1 MSTRRQH
8 RRGFPLVPLLLSLLA
23 AAAYGRLISDGA
35 PSAPLL
41 SVIRLSGSPPAAA
54 AGKAAEEKCEQS
66 YGFLPCTTTVLG
78 NLFLV
83 LTYGFLMYKAA
94 TYLSTGSEL
103 LLEIMGPGLV
113 GGLLLP
119 ILGALPDALLV
130 LGSLSSS
137 PSFASLPSVARRLIL
152 CFALMNRQAFGCL
165 LLASSWLESSIS
177 FHRALLCSRFNLE
190 SIVELLLLLAGQ
202 KES

>member
-1 MSTRRQH
+1 
-8 RRGFPLVPLLLSLLA
+8 
-23 AAAYGRLISDGA
+23 
-35 PSAPLL
+35 
-41 SVIRLSGSPPAAA
+41 VIRLSGSPP
-54 AGKAAEEKCEQS
+54 AEEKCEQS

-137 PSFASLPSVARRLIL
+137 PSFASFLTSPPHSVL
-152 CFALMNRQAFGCL
+152 CFD
-165 LLASSWLESSIS
+165 ESPSIRLPAPS
-177 FHRALLCSRFNLE
+177 
-190 SIVELLLLLAGQ
+190 
-202 KES
+202 

>member
-1 MSTRRQH
+1 MATRRQH

-35 PSAPLL
+35 PSAPHL

-54 AGKAAEEKCEQS
+54 AGAAAAEEKCEQS

-94 TYLSTGSEL
+94 TYLSAGSEL

-137 PSFASLPSVARRLIL
+137 PSFALLPSFACLIL
-152 CFALMNRQAFGCL
+152 CFALMIRQAFGCL
-165 LLASSWLESSIS
+165 LLASSWPESSVS
-177 FHRALLCSRFNLE
+177 FHRACFVRTST
-190 SIVELLLLLAGQ
+190 
-202 KES
+202 

>member
-1 MSTRRQH
+1 MAASRRQH

-23 AAAYGRLISDGA
+23 AAAYGRLISDGG
-35 PSAPLL
+35 PPAPLL
-41 SVIRLSGSPPAAA
+41 PVIRLAAPPAE
-54 AGKAAEEKCEQS
+54 AECEQT

-83 LTYGFLMYKAA
+83 LAYGFLMFKAA
-94 TYLSTGSEL
+94 TFLSAGSEL

-130 LGSLSSS
+130 LGSLSV
-137 PSFASLPSVARRLIL
+137 PLARLISVL
-152 CFALMNRQAFGCL
+152 
-165 LLASSWLESSIS
+165 
-177 FHRALLCSRFNLE
+177 
-190 SIVELLLLLAGQ
+190 
-202 KES
+202 

>member
-1 MSTRRQH
+1 MAARRQH

-23 AAAYGRLISDGA
+23 AAAYGRLISDGG
-35 PSAPLL
+35 PSAQLL
-41 SVIRLSGSPPAAA
+41 SVIRLSGSSPAAGA
-54 AGKAAEEKCEQS
+54 AAKAEEKCEQS

-83 LTYGFLMYKAA
+83 LTYGYLMYKAA
-94 TYLSTGSEL
+94 TYLSAGSEL

-130 LGSLSSS
+130 LGSLSVPS
-137 PSFASLPSVARRLIL
+137 PASFL
-152 CFALMNRQAFGCL
+152 CFDLTSRQAFSCL
-165 LLASSWLESSIS
+165 RLLVHISNLSSVSFRRAELAS
-177 FHRALLCSRFNLE
+177 FALS
-190 SIVELLLLLAGQ
+190 A
-202 KES
+202 

>member
-1 MSTRRQH
+1 MAARRQH

-23 AAAYGRLISDGA
+23 AAAYGRLISDGG
-35 PSAPLL
+35 PSAQLL
-41 SVIRLSGSPPAAA
+41 SVIRLSGSSPAAGA
-54 AGKAAEEKCEQS
+54 AAKAEEKCEQS

-83 LTYGFLMYKAA
+83 LTYGYLMYKAA
-94 TYLSTGSEL
+94 TYLSAGSEL

-130 LGSLSSS
+130 LGSLSV
-137 PSFASLPSVARRLIL
+137 PLARLISVL
-152 CFALMNRQAFGCL
+152 
-165 LLASSWLESSIS
+165 
-177 FHRALLCSRFNLE
+177 
-190 SIVELLLLLAGQ
+190 
-202 KES
+202 

>member
-1 MSTRRQH
+1 MATRRQH

-35 PSAPLL
+35 PSAPHL
-41 SVIRLSGSPPAAA
+41 SVIRLSGSPP
-54 AGKAAEEKCEQS
+54 AEEKCEQS

-94 TYLSTGSEL
+94 TYLSAGSEL

-152 CFALMNRQAFGCL
+152 CFALMIRQAFGCL
-165 LLASSWLESSIS
+165 LLASSWLESSVS
-177 FHRALLCSRFNLE
+177 FHRACFVRTST
-190 SIVELLLLLAGQ
+190 
-202 KES
+202 